1 MSTMHPDRS
10 FPRRSAGFGL
20 VAALFLMVI
29 VALIILTMARLSTTQ
44 HGTVSLS
51 IQQARAY
58 QAANAGLE
66 WGIARALEGGS
77 CASSASLTL
86 SGSGLDD
93 FVLRVE
99 CHRDDYLDAAG
110 ASISLY
116 RLIATAENGQP
127 GAKADYAYRQLSA
140 VVEGK
145 P

>member
-1 MSTMHPDRS
+1 MHPDRP
-10 FPRRSAGFGL
+10 FPGRSTGFGL

-44 HGTVSLS
+44 HGTVSLA
-51 IQQARAY
+51 IQQARAL

-66 WGIARALEGGS
+66 WGIARALEAGS
-77 CASSASLTL
+77 CDSSASPTL

-93 FVLRVE
+93 FVLRVQ
-99 CHRDDYLDAAG
+99 CSRDDYLDAAG

-116 RLIATAENGQP
+116 RLVATAENGQP
-127 GAKADYAYRQLSA
+127 GTRADYAYRQLSA
-140 VVEGK
+140 VVERK